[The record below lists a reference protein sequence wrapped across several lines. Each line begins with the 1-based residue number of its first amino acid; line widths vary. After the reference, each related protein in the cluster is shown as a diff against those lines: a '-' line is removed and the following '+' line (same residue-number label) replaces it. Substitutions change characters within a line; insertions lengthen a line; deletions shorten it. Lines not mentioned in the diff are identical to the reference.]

1 MAASRNNK
9 RIIQKEIPKG
19 KSIAQGGNPEQYYAE
34 NPAWCFSN
42 TDQEMW
48 SFTREHVGDLIWDEI
63 FPRLKALETQTW
75 KEILV
80 TGNKQNHSINVED
93 LNKVAQDRLAQK
105 YIEAESLISLRVTGN
120 HRLYG
125 YMTGRV
131 FNILW
136 YDDNHGDNHT
146 CVCRS
151 HKKHT

>member
-75 KEILV
+75 KDELYNQP
-80 TGNKQNHSINVED
+80 TQLMFDNKNIY
-93 LNKVAQDRLAQK
+93 LA
-105 YIEAESLISLRVTGN
+105 EATEV
-120 HRLYG
+120 
-125 YMTGRV
+125 
-131 FNILW
+131 
-136 YDDNHGDNHT
+136 
-146 CVCRS
+146 
-151 HKKHT
+151 